1 MSVAPPRVIR
11 KALPGLEG
19 SLFLEGD
26 MNLTDAALAY
36 AERGWP
42 VFPVNPETRKPHVAG
57 GFHAATPDTAQIER
71 WWRKWPRATI
81 ATPTGLTFVVL
92 DIDRHEA
99 DGFEA
104 LRGHALP
111 PTLVARTPRN
121 GEHRFYLA
129 SIRGRRGLLRGVDLK
144 GVGGY
149 VELPPAPGRTWVG
162 GEMVP
167 LPEWVIRLVEGG
179 GCSTTLEQR
188 PSAAQMRERL
198 AAIKLTVEPGSHE
211 SNYGLKSLS
220 NAMNEIAR
228 ATDHRNDL
236 LYKKSYV
243 MGRQL
248 IRGWISARTIEFA
261 LMHGA
266 RCCGLVL
273 WTGEAQVQA
282 TIMSGLWDGIK
293 VPYRDLKCLRC
304 RAVEHFPLGAASCDY
319 EQT

>member
-1 MSVAPPRVIR
+1 MRVAA
-11 KALPGLEG
+11 ALPAEKPSQAEGFFMLNSALEY
-19 SLFLEGD
+19 
-26 MNLTDAALAY
+26 AAW
-36 AERGWP
+36 GWP
-42 VFPVNPETRKPHVAG
+42 VFPVNPETRKPCVAG
-57 GFHAATPDTAQIER
+57 GFHAATLDRAEIRR
-71 WWRKWPRATI
+71 WWRKWPGATI

-121 GEHRFYLA
+121 GEHRFYIA
-129 SIRGRRGLLRGVDLK
+129 SVRGRRGLLPGVDLK
-144 GVGGY
+144 GAGGY
-149 VELPPAPGRTWVG
+149 VELPPAAGRTWVG

-167 LPEWVIRLVEGG
+167 LPGWIVELVEGG
-179 GCSTTLEQR
+179 GCSTTQEQR
-188 PSAAQMRERL
+188 PSAARMRERL
-198 AAIKLTVEPGSHE
+198 AAIKLTARPGSHE
-211 SNYGLKSLS
+211 ANYALKSLS

-228 ATDHRNDL
+228 ATAHRNDL

-261 LMHGA
+261 LTHGA
-266 RCCGLVL
+266 RSCGLVL
-273 WTGEAQVQA
+273 WTGEAQVRA

-293 VPYRDLKCLRC
+293 VPYRDLKCFRC
-304 RAVEHFPLGAASCDY
+304 CVVEHPPWA
-319 EQT
+319 

>member
-1 MSVAPPRVIR
+1 MRVAPAPP
-11 KALPGLEG
+11 AENPSSSEG
-19 SLFLEGD
+19 FFVQKI
-26 MNLTDAALAY
+26 DAALEY
-36 AERGWP
+36 AARGWP
-42 VFPVNPETRKPHVAG
+42 VFPVNPETRKPHIAG
-57 GFHAATPDTAQIER
+57 GFHAATLDPVEIRR
-71 WWRKWPRATI
+71 WWRKWPGATI

-92 DIDRHEA
+92 DIDRHGA

-129 SIRGRRGLLRGVDLK
+129 SLRGRRGLLPGVDLK
-144 GVGGY
+144 GTGGY
-149 VELPPAPGRTWVG
+149 VELPPATGREWIG
-162 GEMVP
+162 GEMVQ
-167 LPEWVIRLVEGG
+167 LPRWIIELVEGG
-179 GCSTTLEQR
+179 GCSTTLQAR
-188 PSAAQMRERL
+188 PSAERMRQHF
-198 AAIKLTVEPGSHE
+198 AAIRLTAEPDSHE
-211 SNYGLKSLS
+211 ANYALKSLN
-220 NAMNEIAR
+220 NAMNEIAL

-248 IRGWISARTIEFA
+248 IRGWISVSTIEFA
-261 LMHGA
+261 LTHGA
-266 RCCGLVL
+266 KCCGLVR

-304 RAVEHFPLGAASCDY
+304 SVVEHPPPFRGTAR
-319 EQT
+319 